1 MAMQDP
7 RLDLRVLMAEVQEA
21 SARVVSASQQVQELI
36 VAWQDQDNASQGV
49 HGGEGVVGGIENGDP
64 QTPSSGRGLS
74 IP

>member
-49 HGGEGVVGGIENGDP
+49 HGGGGVGGIENGDP

-74 IP
+74 IQ